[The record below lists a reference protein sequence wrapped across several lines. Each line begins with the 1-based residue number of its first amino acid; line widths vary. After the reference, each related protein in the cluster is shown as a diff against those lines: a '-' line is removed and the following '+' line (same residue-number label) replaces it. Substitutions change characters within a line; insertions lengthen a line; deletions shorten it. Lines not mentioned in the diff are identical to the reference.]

1 MKHLLTI
8 TLVLVIALF
17 VQAQDSKTIKEL
29 YQEVNPSVVTILSK
43 EKVNLGGGDRYN
55 TATVEGLGSGVLIS
69 SDGLILT
76 AAHVVQTAEVL
87 KVKFADGT
95 IREATVVAS
104 APTADVALIKMDWEP
119 VGQQVAKMGDSDGME
134 VGDQIFVVGS
144 PHGLEHSLSVGYI
157 SARHSEG
164 RMDGLKKLEYFQTDA
179 AINTGNSGGPMF
191 NMQGEVIG
199 LVSFILSKSG
209 GFEGIGFAA
218 TSNVAKQTLMDEQ
231 IAWSGMD
238 ALMVEGEV
246 AKALNVPQKGGVLI
260 QSVSS
265 KGWASKIGLRGGA
278 IKAQIEGTDLLIGGD
293 IILAV
298 DDLVLSN
305 EGDIEKAL
313 AYLRENSGSEV
324 TIHYLRNGRKM
335 SDKMNVP

>member
-1 MKHLLTI
+1 MKYILTTALAI
-8 TLVLVIALF
+8 GLAVLVNAQEVKSIKTLF
-17 VQAQDSKTIKEL
+17 
-29 YQEVNPSVVTILSK
+29 QEVNPSVVTILSQ
-43 EKVNLGGGDRYN
+43 EKVSLGGGDRYN
-55 TATVEGLGSGVLIS
+55 TTTVDGLGSGVLIS
-69 SDGLILT
+69 SEGLILT
-76 AAHVVQTAEVL
+76 AAHVVQTAELL

-95 IREATVVAS
+95 IREASVVAS
-104 APTADVALIKMDWEP
+104 SPTADVALIKMDWEP
-119 VGQQVAKMGDSDGME
+119 VGQQVATIGDSDSME

-191 NMQGEVIG
+191 NMKGEVIG

-218 TSNVAKQTLMDEQ
+218 TSNVAKRTLIDEQ

-238 ALMVEGEV
+238 AIMVEGEI
-246 AKALNVPQKGGVLI
+246 AKALNVPQKGGILI

-265 KGWASKIGLRGGA
+265 KGWASQVGLRGGA
-278 IKAQIEGTDLLIGGD
+278 IKSTIEGTEVMLGGD
-293 IILAV
+293 VILGI
-298 DDLVLSN
+298 DDLVLN
-305 EGDIEKAL
+305 TEADVEKVL
-313 AYLRENSGSEV
+313 NYIREHSGSEV
-324 TIHYLRNGRKM
+324 TSHYLRNGRKM
-335 SDKMNVP
+335 SEKFKVP